1 MNSEST
7 QSWID
12 VYRQDMEQAWDIF
25 KGSFDDLV
33 RRVIQRLVDD
43 YDEQMELYTY
53 TLEQLKSQDY
63 QKLTRYFDETR
74 EYSFETWIAVVV
86 RNCCMD
92 WFRKEKGRKRLLK
105 CIQELPQL
113 DQLIFKY
120 IYQMGYSQQATFEL
134 LKVMHGR
141 EISVEEFSK
150 RIDQIG
156 QILQKKT
163 RWKLKREWQQIL
175 PPVSLDSVEEGAH
188 RHYRQDSSA
197 LPNPNP
203 EEHLLQNSSARIFQE
218 ILQGLTDQ
226 DRLIIHLHFYK
237 NLTLQEIARILR
249 LKSIWQV
256 HRRLRKALE
265 YLQKKLKE
273 KNIEISDLE

>member
-1 MNSEST
+1 MNSESKT
-7 QSWID
+7 SWID
-12 VYRQDMEQAWDIF
+12 AYRKDPEQAWDVF
-25 KGSFDDLV
+25 MTSYDGLV

-43 YDEQMELYTY
+43 YDEQMELYTFA
-53 TLEQLKSQDY
+53 LEQVKGNDY
-63 QKLTRYFDETR
+63 KKLTRYFEETR
-74 EYSFETWIAVVV
+74 EYNFETWIAVVV

-92 WFRKEKGRKRLLK
+92 WFRKEKGRTRLLK

-113 DQLIFKY
+113 EQLIFKY

-134 LKVMHGR
+134 LKVMHKE
-141 EISVEEFSK
+141 EISVEEFCK
-150 RIDQIG
+150 RIEQIG
-156 QILQKKT
+156 QILEEKT
-163 RWKLKREWQQIL
+163 RWKLKQEWQQIL

-188 RHYRQDSSA
+188 RHYRQDSSV

-218 ILQGLTDQ
+218 ILRGLTDQ

-273 KNIEISDLE
+273 KNIDISDLE